1 MPGTLSYFEV
11 EGRACSI
18 RLLLSHCGMQYEDK
32 RLTFPEFGAQK
43 AAGAFPLGS
52 MPIWE
57 EDGFKMCQ
65 SSAILRMLGIR
76 NGYYSDDPM
85 TCWAIDSLVDF
96 AEDMQVKHVYMY
108 GPLLSNQPLDES
120 RTDQWMSDFWNKT
133 IPIYEKRLSGHGKK
147 FLAGTDR
154 PTIADFKAFGTIIMN
169 LDSNQG
175 NVLPQHIRDRVKQ
188 CMQASPC
195 YYRWVQCMEQECAT
209 YIRDRAPTPF

>member
-1 MPGTLSYFEV
+1 MPGKLTYFEV

-18 RLLLSHCGMQYEDK
+18 RLMLSHANFQYEDC
-32 RLTFPEFGAQK
+32 RLSMQDFGAQK

-52 MPIWE
+52 MPVWE

-65 SSAILRMLGIR
+65 SSAILRMLAIR
-76 NGYYSDDPM
+76 TGYYSDDPL

-96 AEDMQVKHVYMY
+96 AEDMQAAHLLMY
-108 GPLLSNQPLDES
+108 APLLGGAPLDETK
-120 RTDQWMSDFWNKT
+120 TDDWFAKFWNKC
-133 IPIYEKRLSGHGKK
+133 IPIYEKRLAGHGKK

-154 PTIADFKAFGTIIMN
+154 PTMADFKAFGTVIMN

-188 CMQASPC
+188 TMQASPG
-195 YYRWVQCMEQECAT
+195 YYRWVQHMEQECAT
-209 YIRDRAPTPF
+209 YI